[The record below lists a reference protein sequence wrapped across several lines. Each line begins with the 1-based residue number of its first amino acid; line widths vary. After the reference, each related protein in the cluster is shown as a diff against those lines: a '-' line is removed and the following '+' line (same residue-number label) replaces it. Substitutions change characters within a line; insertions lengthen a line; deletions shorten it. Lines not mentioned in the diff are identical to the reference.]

1 MALIQAKTN
10 YGIVEGV
17 RGNNQG
23 VTVFKGIPYAAAPV
37 GRLRFA
43 PPQKPESWTGVRLCD
58 RWPKTCVQ
66 FKTHGEF
73 YAKEFYPVPKETDED
88 CLYLNIWTPAVSP
101 EEKLPVL
108 FWIHGGGFGSGFS
121 YEQEFDGEAM
131 CKRGC
136 VQVTIEYR
144 CNSFGFFAHQR
155 IKEAFGHTGNQGLL
169 DQIAALRWVH
179 ENIAAFGGDPKNI
192 TVHGQSAG
200 AMSTRMHLTSPLCR
214 GMVNRV
220 IIQSG
225 GGLNEWSTMRTE
237 EEQMTYGVELL
248 HLAKMTF
255 DEVVTR
261 PAEEVYTLLDQAA
274 RAAGGGLGRMGFH
287 PCIDH
292 YALLA
297 HPGALIGAGDVN
309 TDSILCGMVAGDA
322 GIQTGCTRGIS
333 AEDRAIAFGSVV
345 ALGRHMNRN
354 NRKPIYGYY
363 FDHNLPGDDKGAWHS
378 CELWYMF
385 GTLGRCWRPWTG
397 YDYVLSDAMVDYWCS
412 FARCGDPNTEGRPR
426 WPAYTEGTPVIMHFG
441 DDGYAAENMAQ
452 TARDEAVISALG
464 AF

>member
-155 IKEAFGHTGNQGLL
+155 
-169 DQIAALRWVH
+169 
-179 ENIAAFGGDPKNI
+179 
-192 TVHGQSAG
+192 
-200 AMSTRMHLTSPLCR
+200 
-214 GMVNRV
+214 
-220 IIQSG
+220 
-225 GGLNEWSTMRTE
+225 
-237 EEQMTYGVELL
+237 
-248 HLAKMTF
+248 
-255 DEVVTR
+255 
-261 PAEEVYTLLDQAA
+261 
-274 RAAGGGLGRMGFH
+274 
-287 PCIDH
+287 
-292 YALLA
+292 
-297 HPGALIGAGDVN
+297 
-309 TDSILCGMVAGDA
+309 
-322 GIQTGCTRGIS
+322 
-333 AEDRAIAFGSVV
+333 DRKSVV
-345 ALGRHMNRN
+345 
-354 NRKPIYGYY
+354 
-363 FDHNLPGDDKGAWHS
+363 
-378 CELWYMF
+378 
-385 GTLGRCWRPWTG
+385 
-397 YDYVLSDAMVDYWCS
+397 
-412 FARCGDPNTEGRPR
+412 
-426 WPAYTEGTPVIMHFG
+426 
-441 DDGYAAENMAQ
+441 
-452 TARDEAVISALG
+452 
-464 AF
+464 